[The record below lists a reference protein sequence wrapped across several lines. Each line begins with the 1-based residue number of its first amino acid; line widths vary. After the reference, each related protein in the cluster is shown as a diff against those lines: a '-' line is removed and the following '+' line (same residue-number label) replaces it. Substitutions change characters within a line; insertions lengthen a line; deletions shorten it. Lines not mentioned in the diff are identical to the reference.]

1 MQIPCERDG
10 NRIQGLAP
18 MVSSQLKAEV
28 GLCLFASL
36 LGFSSGLLFK
46 RVEGSGTREQQRSTG
61 S

>member
-18 MVSSQLKAEV
+18 VVSSQLKAEV
-28 GLCLFASL
+28 CLCLFASL
-36 LGFSSGLLFK
+36 LGFSSGLLF